1 MRCPRVCGCRV
12 FGDRTSDLCR
22 KTAAGPLIRYCSP
35 STPRVGVPFFEQRA
49 EIVGQ
54 FALEIDSLVR
64 HGVYEAQR
72 LRMQGMAGH
81 YCEAVFDELLVF
93 REGRS
98 LEDAVAAVAF
108 VVEERMAL
116 PRHMDAD
123 LVRAARFEP
132 ALDQRHVAVTLQH
145 PPVGH
150 GVLAVRAVL
159 EDEHLL
165 PVAGAAPYVA
175 RDGPFVLFEIAPYQR
190 HVTPSD
196 GVVEELFGKP
206 RVRLFVFGDHE
217 QP

>member
-1 MRCPRVCGCRV
+1 M
-12 FGDRTSDLCR
+12 
-22 KTAAGPLIRYCSP
+22 
-35 STPRVGVPFFEQRA
+35 
-49 EIVGQ
+49 
-54 FALEIDSLVR
+54 R

-72 LRMQGMAGH
+72 LRMQRMAGH
-81 YCEAVFDELLVF
+81 YGEAVFDELLVF
-93 REGRS
+93 REGRAF
-98 LEDAVAAVAF
+98 EDAVAAVAF

-116 PRHMDAD
+116 PRHMDTD

-190 HVTPSD
+190 HVTPPD